1 MTYQFVRS
9 RETGYISWL
18 NQPFSHDFSSKCTYP
33 CIAVTGHQG
42 SFRFGYVNFYLCLY
56 ILKPYYFILYIFIQL
71 RQNVVNRMYKRSRP
85 KPLVSGL
92 HVSACAVPEGGGGG
106 RGSGPP
112 PLENYK
118 NIGFLSNT
126 GPDPFKITKLP
137 IQHSMLGHHRLNG
150 VSLAG
155 RWWPANSGI
164 WILPPSSN

>member
-18 NQPFSHDFSSKCTYP
+18 NQPFSHDFSTKCIDP
-33 CIAVTGHQG
+33 CIAVTGHQE

-71 RQNVVNRMYKRSRP
+71 RQNVVNRMYKRKRP

-92 HVSACAVPEGGGGG
+92 HVSACADPEGGGQGV
-106 RGSGPP
+106 RTPPPP

-118 NIGFLSNT
+118 NIGFLRNT
-126 GPDPFKITKLP
+126 SPDPLKITKIP
-137 IQHSMLGHHRLNG
+137 IQHSMLGHHRPASETPFKG
-150 VSLAG
+150 HSLAG
-155 RWWPANSGI
+155 R
-164 WILPPSSN
+164 